1 MIQEAIRAGRRFF
14 HIILFYLSKEQMI
27 EASADKRVEGVLG
40 GGVGKVLR
48 QDQRQDSLANSL
60 GARLPIIVQYDHG
73 DSTLRVRVYCFCLG
87 LSECDCACCK
97 KLFFFFLSAKLI
109 PDTS

>member
-1 MIQEAIRAGRRFF
+1 
-14 HIILFYLSKEQMI
+14 MI

-73 DSTLRVRVYCFCLG
+73 DSTLGVRVYCFCLG

-97 KLFFFFLSAKLI
+97 KLLDFFLSTKLI
-109 PDTS
+109 PDIS